1 MLKWMILFM
10 ALPIAEIYLYIKLGA
25 YIGIWPTVLM
35 IIGTGVLGVA
45 LAKQQ
50 GFYILTRIRQD
61 LEIGAVPGNQ
71 VVEGFLVLVGAIF
84 LVTPGLITDTIGF
97 ILLVPF
103 TRIYIREILK
113 IKVRKWIREG
123 KFNFYFHYR

>member
-1 MLKWMILFM
+1 MLRWMILFM

-61 LEIGAVPGNQ
+61 MEIGAVPGNQ